1 MPDDLKKKCICILGA
16 GKFGQKAAQTLS
28 ADFPDGQIDLV
39 DRKPSTQDLSGHNQV
54 RSQKADAVH
63 YLYGRL
69 KNHNKPD
76 WIVPA
81 APVHVAFE
89 WIRMVLAVDRV
100 IQKVPVPKLLQDQ
113 LPCLPTPEIS
123 RVYLSLADFRCPD
136 DCCEPA
142 QFCTHTGRAR
152 PYDLFR
158 KLSEIRLEN
167 FVSVVVR
174 SHQLAPGVGGYRPQ
188 DLFNALDQVQ
198 TARSPV
204 LLSTACRCHGV
215 LDAFFLLE

>member
-1 MPDDLKKKCICILGA
+1 MPDDLKIKYIWILGA
-16 GKFGQKAAQTLS
+16 GKFGQKAAYTLS
-28 ADFPDGQIDLV
+28 AKFPNGQIDLV
-39 DRKPSTQDLSGHNQV
+39 DRKPSAMD
-54 RSQKADAVH
+54 RSDHKQIRSHKADAIH
-63 YLYGRL
+63 YLYNRL
-69 KNHNKPD
+69 KNHHTPD

-81 APVHVAFE
+81 IPLHVAFE
-89 WIRMVLAVDRV
+89 WIRTVLAVDRK
-100 IQKVPVPKLLQDQ
+100 IEKVPIPELLQDQ
-113 LPCLPTPEIS
+113 LPCIPAPEIG

-142 QFCTHTGRAR
+142 RFCTHTGQSR

-158 KLSEIRLEN
+158 KLPDIRLEN

-174 SHQLAPGVGGYRPQ
+174 SRQLAPGVGGYRPQ
-188 DLFNALDQVQ
+188 DLFNALDRVQ

-215 LDAFFLLE
+215 LDAFFFA